1 MSAIEALDVQLAEL
15 RRLIGAARAVC
26 YTGRPRRPRGAARR
40 MRYTVEVELPLTVE
54 VYDAI
59 RGAEVT
65 RDTPPDPD
73 WVALAVRLGPLDVT
87 EVLPPEV
94 LANLED
100 DALERLR
107 RAADEP

>member
-1 MSAIEALDVQLAEL
+1 MSVIDALDGQLAEL
-15 RRLIGAARAVC
+15 RRLVATARAL
-26 YTGRPRRPRGAARR
+26 YTPRPRLRRPAR
-40 MRYTVEVELPLTVE
+40 MKYTVEVELPLTVE
-54 VYDAI
+54 IYDAA
-59 RGAEVT
+59 RGVEAT
-65 RDTPPDPD
+65 RERPPEPD

-87 EVLPPEV
+87 EVLPPDV